1 MSTRT
6 APTSQRRSGL
16 GIGARTVGL
25 VSAVA
30 AIVVLVA
37 AIAAYPLVRAA
48 ALSQA
53 QEVLANLADLTVA
66 ALDHAPTSLAV
77 SDDLLPQALAEILEK
92 EQVGGYLVHAGAAPP
107 PSVSV
112 AELQG
117 LRDGRQLSTTVT
129 ARGGDA
135 LLVEGRRLSNGIV
148 LILEQPATVVSDVL
162 VLFIARFAMAMAFG
176 LAIAIPI
183 GIVVARRM
191 SRPLHAA
198 QQAANAMAR
207 GERDVRLEPAGPSE
221 IADIA
226 IALNRL
232 SEALQTSEGR
242 QREFLMS
249 ISHELRTP
257 LTAVRGYGE
266 ALADGVVSG
275 DDVARSGAAIE
286 SEAVRLNR
294 LVSDLL
300 ELARLGAV
308 DFRIDAT
315 SLDLD
320 TLAHQAAQVWVDRCA
335 REGVHFQLVVQH
347 SPIPTYADPMRV
359 RQVIDNLAENAL
371 RVVPEGGVIV
381 LDVRSE
387 PDAAVLQVRDSGPG
401 LAPED
406 IETAFEPGVLNDK
419 YRGLRPV
426 GTGLGLALVASLAAR
441 MGGSAAAGR
450 APEGG
455 AAFSVRLPR
464 SEPTPSAS

>member
-1 MSTRT
+1 MPVQER
-6 APTSQRRSGL
+6 RRSL
-16 GIGARTVGL
+16 GIGARMVAL
-25 VSAVA
+25 VSAAA
-30 AIVVLVA
+30 AIVVLVSA
-37 AIAAYPLVRAA
+37 VAAYPLVRAA

-77 SDDLLPQALAEILEK
+77 SDDLLPQALAEILKK
-92 EQVGGYLVHAGAAPP
+92 EQVVGYLVHAGAAPP

-117 LRDGRQLSTTVT
+117 LRDGKHLSTIVT
-129 ARGGDA
+129 EPGDDA

-148 LILEQPATVVSDVL
+148 LILEQPATVIGDVL
-162 VLFIARFAMAMAFG
+162 VLFIARFAMAMAIG

-198 QQAANAMAR
+198 QQAAGAMAR
-207 GERDVRLEPAGPSE
+207 GERDVRLSPAGPSE

-226 IALNRL
+226 IALNQL
-232 SEALQTSEGR
+232 SEALQASEGR

-275 DDVARSGAAIE
+275 DDIARSGAAIE
-286 SEAVRLNR
+286 SEAVRLDR

-315 SLDLD
+315 ALDLD
-320 TLAHQAAQVWVDRCA
+320 ALAAQAAQVWADRCS
-335 REGVHFQLVVQH
+335 REGVRFELVVRH
-347 SPIPTYADPMRV
+347 SPVPAYADPMRV

-381 LDVRSE
+381 LDVRAE
-387 PDAAVLQVRDSGPG
+387 PATAVLQVRDSGPG

-406 IETAFEPGVLNDK
+406 IATAFEPGVLNDK

-441 MGGSAAAGR
+441 MGGGTVAGR

-455 AAFSVRLPR
+455 AAFTVYLPR
-464 SEPTPSAS
+464 LRPAQPSS